1 MKKMRIKIDQN
12 GKTTIAVEG
21 AASPACLDFTRAMEQ
36 AVGEV
41 DKRVLCEEY
50 HQEETLSENV
60 NLEERL

>member
-1 MKKMRIKIDQN
+1 
-12 GKTTIAVEG
+12 
-21 AASPACLDFTRAMEQ
+21 LDFTRAIEQ